1 MRSVRKSFSF
11 ESQPQIA
18 VASLVR
24 GLRRKWGKDMNE
36 TTTTETLLGPLP
48 QGQDDSPASA
58 RELTIG
64 EMASQFSVS
73 LRTLRFYED
82 RKLLR
87 PRREGTSRI
96 YGPGD
101 CMRLQMILKGKQL
114 GFTLTE
120 IGELIGAQDATDDF
134 EQKLQPQQIL
144 MQIDHLERQRRE
156 IDEAIERL
164 RATHARVADAVG
176 QRRAS

>member
-1 MRSVRKSFSF
+1 MAASTNTNAVM
-11 ESQPQIA
+11 ESRPEDARESHESI
-18 VASLVR
+18 
-24 GLRRKWGKDMNE
+24 
-36 TTTTETLLGPLP
+36 
-48 QGQDDSPASA
+48 

-64 EMASQFSVS
+64 EMAAQYGVS

-87 PRREGTSRI
+87 PRREGTTRISRI

-101 CMRLQMILKGKQL
+101 GLRLQMILKGKQL

-120 IGELIGAQDATDDF
+120 IGELIGARDASDDF
-134 EQKLQPQQIL
+134 EQTLQPQQIL

-156 IDEAIERL
+156 IDDAIERL
-164 RATHARVADAVG
+164 RATHGRVLAG
-176 QRRAS
+176 SSERRAAC